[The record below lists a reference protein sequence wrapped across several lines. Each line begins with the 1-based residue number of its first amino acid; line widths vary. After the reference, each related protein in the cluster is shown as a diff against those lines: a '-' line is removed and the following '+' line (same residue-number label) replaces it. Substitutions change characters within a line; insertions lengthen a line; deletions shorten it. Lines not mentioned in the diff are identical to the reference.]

1 MHKTNRHQASHF
13 KATFLHYRCLWS
25 ASVKRFRKNEILQYS
40 LRQFKERWYPGALVW
55 PGQDQEASRKSGA
68 KEQGVMG
75 TPSLCFNWN
84 LSWCLALILLKIT
97 NGSETAMF
105 FLSSI
110 IIYKI
115 LRLLAQNEGWERNPR
130 NGRS

>member
-40 LRQFKERWYPGALVW
+40 LRQFKERWYPEVLW
-55 PGQDQEASRKSGA
+55 CDQDQEASRKSGA

-75 TPSLCFNWN
+75 TRSLCFNWN